1 MRLSMHGKR
10 KRSQGTLESE
20 LVCPSTSPLTHKNL
34 EILNIELAAELA
46 SSTNNHPPPFDIM
59 AHQSHSAHS
68 KTPTTNSTPTTK
80 TQGTSLTN
88 AEHILNLYRFFVD
101 RNKQL
106 PAKLEELVCRLKSS
120 RQCDIT
126 PNSKAVHIAKQLN
139 QGLSEGMELHVLMDK
154 LLYRAKWFGD
164 GDLEGEPLIT
174 QGRDDQWSDRLPRP
188 DTSKDHDLAAAMEKL
203 GLPKKPKPDMTFGY
217 NDEAFPD
224 GLKAHSEP
232 SAVDTCIFSLV
243 IYARHCEYRVH
254 WRRVDDDDGTI
265 SYEGDIISQAFFNDV
280 EQIFKTRGVFLKTLE
295 WARGS
300 RLKTIQDALRA
311 LGSRKAVHQVGPLP
325 TVTTPANPHQTTSPA
340 VNTYH
345 QVVQPHTPPHS
356 STKSPQS
363 RPEKRQWV
371 MEATSSDSDDPFR

>member
-1 MRLSMHGKR
+1 MDLIKGFWYLILSGHAYPLRVYRAEEQSPITLISALVYLRQCSTSYFQVASCSNRHSIPEHLRIEFLLNRNLHHSMRLSMHGKR

-224 GLKAHSEP
+224 GLKAR
-232 SAVDTCIFSLV
+232 ILSLPQDLLV
-243 IYARHCEYRVH
+243 YPKSPWFPYRVVQ
-254 WRRVDDDDGTI
+254 WKSGKGT
-265 SYEGDIISQAFFNDV
+265 V
-280 EQIFKTRGVFLKTLE
+280 R
-295 WARGS
+295 
-300 RLKTIQDALRA
+300 
-311 LGSRKAVHQVGPLP
+311 
-325 TVTTPANPHQTTSPA
+325 
-340 VNTYH
+340 
-345 QVVQPHTPPHS
+345 
-356 STKSPQS
+356 
-363 RPEKRQWV
+363 
-371 MEATSSDSDDPFR
+371 EAE